1 MTSDGRHQPSKGARS
16 GGTRLA
22 SLRKDDHIATV
33 RLERPEALNAI
44 SGAMADD
51 IAAAFREVSADPDVW
66 VILLTAAGE
75 KAFCVGADLKERASF
90 SLEQYHENRKQI
102 RGMFEAIREVP
113 QPIVA
118 VPFGHALG
126 GGFELVLS
134 CDLVIAEETTEFGLP
149 EARVGLLPAGGGT
162 QLLARKVGPA
172 RAKELIFTGDRFGV
186 AEAFE
191 MGLIY
196 DAVPFTSL
204 EDAAMDLARDICR
217 SSPVAVRQAKAAIDA
232 GLGVPLEEG
241 IEIEHDA
248 WKVVI
253 ESEDR
258 AEGIAA
264 FNEKREPQWKNR

>member
-1 MTSDGRHQPSKGARS
+1 MSFVAVGKS
-16 GGTRLA
+16 
-22 SLRKDDHIATV
+22 DHIATV

-44 SGAMADD
+44 SGGMADE
-51 IAAAFREVSADPDVW
+51 IGAAFREFGGDPDVW

-90 SLEQYHENRKQI
+90 SREQYYENRKQI

-118 VPFGHALG
+118 VPFGFALG

-134 CDLVIAEETTEFGLP
+134 SDLVVAEESTRFGLP

-162 QLLARKVGPA
+162 QLLARKIPPA
-172 RAKELIFTGDRFGV
+172 RAKEFIFTGEQFGV
-186 AEAFE
+186 PDAFE
-191 MGLIY
+191 MGLIA
-196 DAVPFTSL
+196 DAVPFDAL
-204 EDAAMDLARDICR
+204 EDAATQLAQDICR
-217 SSPVAVRQAKAAIDA
+217 ASPVAVHQAKAAIDA

-241 IEIEHDA
+241 FRIEHDA

-264 FNEKREPQWKNR
+264 FNEKRDPDWKNR

>member
-1 MTSDGRHQPSKGARS
+1 LTSEGRQRPAKGGRS
-16 GGTRLA
+16 GIARLV
-22 SLRKDDHIATV
+22 SIDKTDHIATV

-51 IAAAFREVSADPDVW
+51 IAAAYREVAGDTGAW
-66 VILLTAAGE
+66 VILLTAAGD

-102 RGMFEAIREVP
+102 RGMFAAIRATP
-113 QPIVA
+113 QPIIA
-118 VPFGHALG
+118 VPFGYALG

-134 CDLVIAEETTEFGLP
+134 SDLVVAAEGTLMGLP

-162 QLLARKVGPA
+162 QLLARKIGPA
-172 RAKELIFTGDRFGV
+172 RAKNAIFTGAQID
-186 AEAFE
+186 ASEWAS
-191 MGLIY
+191 MGLVERV
-196 DAVPFTSL
+196 VPQENL
-204 EDAAMDLARDICR
+204 EDSALDLAGDICR
-217 SSPVAVRQAKAAIDA
+217 SSPVAVRHAKAAID
-232 GLGVPLEEG
+232 GGFGVPLDQG

-264 FNEKREPQWKNR
+264 FNEKRDPQWKNR